1 MLNSNSYFDPPEIQ
15 SAFDKVSAKAACYIE
30 QTDPATTDEQPAPTS
45 FDWGSP
51 HAPGSM
57 KERTRQM
64 QQQREECSRGN
75 STKRADNV
83 TVDFSG
89 SGEIEPHRDRESWVP
104 FPLEALPL
112 VTRNYVINTAR
123 ALNVDPAIV
132 AVSVLTAAG
141 ATFGARL
148 KLRLGGYDWAAAP
161 ILWIGIIGASSLG
174 KSPAM
179 KAPMS
184 LLRDKERELTQ
195 RHAEE
200 MEEYNRTN
208 RIYKKILDKID
219 KYHENAIDKE
229 EEGDEEAAEALREK
243 AANLEQ
249 SPHFKAP
256 QKPAERVLKI
266 SGDFSLPGLVGI
278 AAENEMGFML
288 HLDEMTQ
295 LFSSLSN
302 SSDNGAA
309 QEFLKFF
316 DGTPSRTGYK
326 NAEKNRTAAQ
336 CWASILGGAVPSILQ
351 GYIKGTMYEKD
362 GLLSR
367 FCLVW
372 APPIPP
378 EQFDPRAEMTD
389 EQMAPMKKVMEA
401 LVDFRP
407 DFYME
412 GDEGVEEEEADP
424 QSSDEMYQTPKS
436 RYCRLSPEAL
446 EEFCKK
452 RADLYNDKVNSSQ
465 GAQMSLLGKSDGV
478 LGRICLILHV
488 LEAVERWIDETQRE
502 LSFPFGLE
510 SYVEA
515 HEVSLETYRRAE
527 QISEWLIHET
537 EVVYKRLGILEDDKD
552 LKFVLERLK
561 KCAEG
566 ANESTIR
573 HWRYAWRDKTG
584 KPKLERLLTLGVRRG
599 LWTAT
604 SQDGG
609 NNRDCYIYRAIE
621 E

>member
-1 MLNSNSYFDPPEIQ
+1 MIDNDNTNDIERRLDAISKKEATQLQ
-15 SAFDKVSAKAACYIE
+15 SSPHRPGAAERERQSEENWE
-30 QTDPATTDEQPAPTS
+30 QVRRDAAPTLN
-45 FDWGSP
+45 DKQ
-51 HAPGSM
+51 H
-57 KERTRQM
+57 
-64 QQQREECSRGN
+64 SRGN
-75 STKRADNV
+75 STKHADNV
-83 TVDFSG
+83 TVDFSD
-89 SGEIEPHRDRESWVP
+89 SGEIEPHRDRESRVP

-161 ILWIGIIGASSLG
+161 ILWIGIVGASSLG

-179 KAPMS
+179 KAPMT

-351 GYIKGTMYEKD
+351 SYLRGTQYEKD

-412 GDEGVEEEEADP
+412 GDEGVEEEADP
-424 QSSDEMYQTPKS
+424 QSRDEMYQTPKS

-452 RADLYNDKVNSSQ
+452 RADLYNDKVNSGQ

-537 EVVYKRLGILEDDKD
+537 EVVYKRMGILEDDGD
-552 LKFVLERLK
+552 LRFIVDRLK
-561 KCAEG
+561 KRTEG

-584 KPKLERLLTLGVRRG
+584 KLKLERLLTLGVKRG

-604 SQDGG
+604 AQDGG
-609 NNRDCYIYRAIE
+609 NNRDCLIYRATE
-621 E
+621 K